1 MTGPAPT
8 FTEFTLATPTPYDF
22 ARGVCDH
29 GWIALAPC
37 RWAPETISL
46 HRLERLPNG
55 RVVALTVRESAPG
68 LAVHVDTALTPDE
81 VAQVRAGLRWMLKLD
96 EDLAPFYA
104 LAEEEHAGIWRTVHE
119 GRGRLLRS
127 PTLWEDVVKTICT
140 TNITWT
146 QTKGMV
152 QRLVDA
158 LGTPWPVDPTQRA
171 FPTPA
176 QVLDGG
182 EAIFAETVRM
192 GYRNAY
198 VLQLAREVVTGAR
211 DLEALRAA
219 DLPLAAMKKEL
230 LGIKGI
236 GNYAAHTL
244 LAILGYYGEIA
255 VDTEYRNFVTRV
267 HYAGAS
273 VADRELA
280 TYYDRWGE
288 WKYLAY
294 WFDATFH
301 AESGDDSAA

>member
-1 MTGPAPT
+1 MTGLAPT

-37 RWAPETISL
+37 RWEPDTRSL

-55 RVVALTVRESAPG
+55 RAVALTVRESAPG

-81 VAQVRAGLRWMLKLD
+81 IAHVRAGLRWMLKLD
-96 EDLAPFYA
+96 EYLAPFYA

-127 PTLWEDVVKTICT
+127 PTLWEDVVKTIRT
-140 TNITWT
+140 TNITWA

-158 LGTPWPVDPTQRA
+158 LGTPWPADATQRA

-182 EAIFAETVRM
+182 ETIFAETVRM
-192 GYRNAY
+192 GYRNGY
-198 VLQLAREVVTGAR
+198 VLQLAREVAGGAR
-211 DLEALRAA
+211 ELEALRTA
-219 DLPLAAMKKEL
+219 DLSLAAMKKEL
-230 LGIKGI
+230 LSIKGI

-267 HYAGAS
+267 HYAGAT

-280 TYYDRWGE
+280 TYYDRWGD

-301 AESGDDSAA
+301 AESGHNSAV

>member
-1 MTGPAPT
+1 MSGPAPT

-37 RWAPETISL
+37 RWESETKSL

-55 RVVALTVRESAPG
+55 RAVELTVRESAPG

-81 VAQVRAGLRWMLKLD
+81 VAHVRAGLRWMLKLD

-104 LAEEEHAGIWRTVHE
+104 LAEEEHAGIWRTVHK

-140 TNITWT
+140 TNITWA

-158 LGTPWPVDPTQRA
+158 LGTPWPADATQRA

-182 EAIFAETVRM
+182 ETIFAETVRM
-192 GYRNAY
+192 GYRNGY
-198 VLQLAREVVTGAR
+198 VLQLAREVAGGAR
-211 DLEALRAA
+211 ELEALRTA
-219 DLPLAAMKKEL
+219 DLSLAAMKKEL
-230 LGIKGI
+230 LSIKGI

-267 HYAGAS
+267 HYAGAT

-280 TYYDRWGE
+280 TYYDRWGD

-301 AESGDDSAA
+301 AESGHDSAV